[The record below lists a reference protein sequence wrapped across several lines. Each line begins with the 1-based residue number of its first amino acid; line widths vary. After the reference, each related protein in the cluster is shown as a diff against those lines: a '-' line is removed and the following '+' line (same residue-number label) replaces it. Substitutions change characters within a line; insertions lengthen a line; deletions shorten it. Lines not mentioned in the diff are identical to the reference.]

1 MVENSTAVDAG
12 NGVAASQASAG
23 TKSKFVKKKP
33 GKSSILG
40 AIILLA
46 VLALAGGGYFFLDQ
60 LREKQEGLGGAVDK
74 GDKRFQETS
83 QQMTALQKQLAALQA
98 QLGAVQT
105 KTATQENEQERKLSE
120 FSDHHGGKLES
131 VEQKFDQAIKQLQ
144 RQVGKTRG
152 DWMVA
157 DAEYLLSVA
166 NQRLNLVGDSKTAI
180 EALEA
185 ADQRL
190 RESGD
195 AGAFKI
201 REAIAKDI
209 NKLKAIKE
217 PDIVGLYSNLRLLVK
232 QAERLPLFLPHAGKV
247 APGRI
252 QEEPDTKG
260 QEPPKDID
268 SFVDSALEDL
278 KGLVKVRRTERPIG
292 AVLTSEEA
300 AIIREELQLKL
311 ELAQLALVERNQKIF
326 SMTLQD
332 VEEWLR
338 ENFDTGNK
346 TVGVYISDVNKL
358 GKVALELDY
367 PDISLSLKMLR
378 DLTKFRIDSEKA
390 VQKNEG

>member
-1 MVENSTAVDAG
+1 MVENSTAVNAG
-12 NGVAASQASAG
+12 NGVAASQEPAG
-23 TKSKFVKKKP
+23 TKSKSLKKKP

-40 AIILLA
+40 AIILLS

-74 GDKRFQETS
+74 GDKRFQEIS
-83 QQMTALQKQLAALQA
+83 QQMTALQKQLAALQS
-98 QLGAVQT
+98 QMGAVQT
-105 KTATQENEQERKLSE
+105 ETANQESEHQRKLSE
-120 FSDHHGGKLES
+120 FSEHHGGKLDG
-131 VEQKFDQAIKQLQ
+131 VEQKLKQSLRQLQ

-166 NQRLNLVGDSKTAI
+166 NQRLSLVGDSKTTIA
-180 EALEA
+180 ALQA

-201 REAIAKDI
+201 RGAIAKDI
-209 NKLKAIKE
+209 DKLKGIQE
-217 PDIVGLYSNLRLLVK
+217 PDIVGIYSNLRLLMKKVDK
-232 QAERLPLFLPHAGKV
+232 LPLFLPHAGKV

-252 QEEPDTKG
+252 QEEPDTVK

-268 SFVDSALEDL
+268 SFVDSALEDI
-278 KGLVKVRRTERPIG
+278 KSLVKIRRSDKPIQ
-292 AVLTSEEA
+292 AVLTGEEA
-300 AIIREELQLKL
+300 TIIRGELQLKL
-311 ELAQLALVERNQKIF
+311 ELVQIALVERNQKIF
-326 SMTLQD
+326 TMALQD
-332 VEEWLR
+332 VEEWIK
-338 ENFDTGNK
+338 EHFDTGNK
-346 TVGVYISDVNKL
+346 TVGVFISDVKKL
-358 GKVALELDY
+358 EKVALELNY